1 MDLSIYAF
9 QAKDKSTAAWVI
21 QHGEPDRE
29 NEKRDFTFKIEGQF
43 LHEHEENKHV
53 RQFWERVHRSAAR
66 EERKRT
72 REERGKNKGAPTAKD
87 EL

>member
-1 MDLSIYAF
+1 LSIYAF

-29 NEKRDFTFKIEGQF
+29 KDQRNITIKIEGQY
-43 LHEHEENKHV
+43 LHELEENKHV

-72 REERGKNKGAPTAKD
+72 REEREKNKGKPTAKD

>member
-1 MDLSIYAF
+1 
-9 QAKDKSTAAWVI
+9 VI
-21 QHGEPDRE
+21 QHGEPDLE
-29 NEKRDFTFKIEGQF
+29 NDKRDIEIKIEAQF
-43 LHEHEENKHV
+43 LDETEENKHV

-72 REERGKNKGAPTAKD
+72 REERLKSKDQPTGVKD